1 MRPSICARFQNTQ
14 NLEIKPPL
22 KLQRQLKNASFPKIL
37 TTVVNVP
44 SMEKFSITVIGKTI
58 LRSAVH
64 VIEKLSTKMNKLK
77 LNHLLLTNTNFSLIR
92 SIFKKPRKIWLTF
105 LKSKM
110 NLPIGAQCNVI
121 PVEYLEN
128 ISPKLDLQPVNVK
141 LSAYNGL
148 KIPVVGKCSLTLDH
162 KNNSFKVSFI
172 VVDWNSV
179 PILELKKA
187 NICNLWK

>member
-105 LKSKM
+105 LISKM

-172 VVDWNSV
+172 VVD
-179 PILELKKA
+179 
-187 NICNLWK
+187 

>member
-64 VIEKLSTKMNKLK
+64 VIEKLSTKMNKLN

-105 LKSKM
+105 LISKM

-128 ISPKLDLQPVNVK
+128 TSPKLDLQPVNVK